1 MCIGGLILSLVA
13 IFLSILSLK
22 EKVIRIEK
30 VSLAKPLEKERKRY
44 ILFQVLSTE
53 RIEDVQCLQ
62 EGLEKGIEEMYGK
75 IGLAIVKPK
84 VVYYD
89 FKVNNVIVR
98 CNYEGKDMLI
108 ASTIQ
113 VREACG
119 RRLKLIPVRA
129 FGTLRSARERIPKV
143 G

>member
-1 MCIGGLILSLVA
+1 
-13 IFLSILSLK
+13 
-22 EKVIRIEK
+22 
-30 VSLAKPLEKERKRY
+30 
-44 ILFQVLSTE
+44 
-53 RIEDVQCLQ
+53 
-62 EGLEKGIEEMYGK
+62 MYGK

-113 VREACG
+113 VHEACG
-119 RRLKLIPVRA
+119 RKLKLIPVRA